1 MAQVEFLDNTQGGG
15 GMEHSHLNLL
25 ILNQLGDSMG
35 KLTYRG
41 FQIEGVKINDQGT
54 GIETTFSSAKILS
67 ELAKKLDSDLL
78 GEPNGVAT
86 LGADG
91 KIPSMQIPTGLKEIQ
106 VVANIAER
114 DAIPNRFAGMTVL
127 VLDASADT
135 QVGTGSAEYRWTGST
150 WWRNTA
156 TTTVVL
162 DWNNIA
168 GKPSSTPANI
178 DLAVANSHIHTN
190 LLTLMGL
197 GEDNGNLTY
206 KGKPVAQPQGNV
218 LMFVATET
226 NLPAQG
232 SLNVLYVVLED
243 TTNMGKPSI
252 YMWDSNSSSYTV
264 VGGSGGGGGSST
276 GLQQVTK
283 LNVVAPKTIDLTI
296 PESID
301 FILPE
306 VVVLKFIAG
315 IQDQLLAL
323 CNFDNS
329 DATDFEENSNVLFDG
344 AMRLKTTIAEPMTA
358 GGTAG
363 TFTVQEFVLD
373 TTKYT
378 GITALAI
385 G

>member
-25 ILNQLGDSMG
+25 ILNQLGDSIG

-67 ELAKKLDSDLL
+67 ELAKKLNSDLL
-78 GEPNGVAT
+78 GKPNGVPT

-91 KIPSMQIPTGLKEIQ
+91 KIPSMQIPAGLKEIQ

-127 VLDASADT
+127 VLNASADP

-162 DWNNIA
+162 DWNNIT
-168 GKPSSTPANI
+168 GKPNATPANI
-178 DLAVANSHIHTN
+178 DLAVSNSHVHAN

-206 KGKPVAQPQGNV
+206 KGKPVAQAQGNI
-218 LMFVATET
+218 LMFVATDT

-232 SLNVLYVVLED
+232 SLNVLYVVLD
-243 TTNMGKPSI
+243 DSTNMGKPSI
-252 YMWDSNSSSYTV
+252 YMWDSISSSYSV
-264 VGGSGGGGGSST
+264 IGGSGGGGSST

-283 LNVVAPKTIDLTI
+283 LNVVSPKTIDLTI
-296 PESID
+296 PESAD
-301 FILPE
+301 FIFPE

-315 IQDQLLAL
+315 LQDQLLAL
-323 CNFDNS
+323 CEFNNGDS
-329 DATDFEENSNVLFDG
+329 VDFVENPLVLFDG
-344 AMRLKTTIAEPMTA
+344 AMRLKTTVSEPMTA

-363 TFTVQEFVLD
+363 TFMVQEFILD

-378 GITALAI
+378 GITALGI
-385 G
+385 S